1 MGGGA
6 ALVIGSCRSVSPVS
20 SKLTR
25 DFPEVLRNNE
35 GKGAFVA
42 SRGGMCERDNPR
54 EFGDRH
60 LCQRPWVQGSQRF
73 PRRDPAPWPVHC
85 LPAPE
90 PPGPTSRTRIPDP
103 ASATRKLWL
112 AVPRLDP
119 NKDKGWRDRAW
130 SESAVWSW
138 SPEGVYCL
146 ILVTLSSAGACGC
159 SRRLPKKGGVLR
171 GIKNDSNET

>member
-42 SRGGMCERDNPR
+42 SRGGICERDNPR

-73 PRRDPAPWPVHC
+73 PRREIRLCGRSIARLLLSTSGPPPAP
-85 LPAPE
+85 A
-90 PPGPTSRTRIPDP
+90 SRIPHQ
-103 ASATRKLWL
+103 
-112 AVPRLDP
+112 PR
-119 NKDKGWRDRAW
+119 G
-130 SESAVWSW
+130 SF
-138 SPEGVYCL
+138 G
-146 ILVTLSSAGACGC
+146 
-159 SRRLPKKGGVLR
+159 
-171 GIKNDSNET
+171 